1 MQTALSALVCRVCDV
16 CRPSTGRTP
25 GAGCGENRTE
35 PAYHP
40 YLTDYVDVHSVFVRS
55 NTPDGDH
62 GDYGT
67 GCTPEESGFCSWQH
81 RKHFSVLHNVRPALE
96 PISLLLTAYGD

>member
-55 NTPDGDH
+55 NHEMVTMGATVLAARPRNLIFVPGSI
-62 GDYGT
+62 
-67 GCTPEESGFCSWQH
+67 EKFFCS
-81 RKHFSVLHNVRPALE
+81 P
-96 PISLLLTAYGD
+96 